1 MDRLLTWFETYEAN
15 LDRVRAF
22 WRGEGRYTISVY
34 STQHNY
40 RQVFDG
46 DVILK
51 EAPRHLRAQ
60 AALPGLNLPSLY
72 ADWGTVSTA
81 KYWGGPVRFDSTG
94 MNIFVDP
101 MAQTVDEALEMEPLP
116 IDDPSMDAHFGIRL
130 FREISEALRTEA
142 LWLRTPDM
150 QGTLNT
156 AGLVMNQ
163 EEMMIAMYT
172 DGDKVHALLDKVC
185 DFLIRYAR
193 YLRQETDGRVCGN
206 IWPYTFFPA
215 EIGVALTE
223 DLMPL
228 MSARLYKAS
237 LTSERYRTHWGAC
250 TFTAAETGGG
260 TPRISGNPAWT
271 SKQWSFII
279 PLPGSRSWR
288 AWPTRPCSSP
298 ISSWIAK
305 TSSRAWL
312 NTTGILWGRPIRAT
326 DFGSPAPTTRPT
338 CWLSPASMEIG
349 GERS

>member
-1 MDRLLTWFETYEAN
+1 MDQLLAWFETYDADR
-15 LDRVRAF
+15 DRVRAF
-22 WRGEGRYTISVY
+22 WDGAGRYIISVY

-46 DVILK
+46 DVIVR

-60 AALPGLNLPSLY
+60 ADLPGLNMPSLY

-81 KYWGGPVRFDSTG
+81 KYWGGTVRFDSTG

-116 IDDPSMDAHFGIRL
+116 VDDPSMDAHFGIRL
-130 FREISEALRTEA
+130 FREVSEALQTDA

-156 AGLVMNQ
+156 AGLIVNQ
-163 EEMMIAMYT
+163 EELMVAMYT

-193 YLRQETDGRVCGN
+193 YLRQETDDRVCGN

-228 MSARLYKAS
+228 MSADMYKEFGIPYLRKIQDAM
-237 LTSERYRTHWGAC
+237 
-250 TFTAAETGGG
+250 GGLHIHCCG
-260 TPRISGNPAWT
+260 D
-271 SKQWSFII
+271 
-279 PLPGSRSWR
+279 
-288 AWPTRPCSSP
+288 
-298 ISSWIAK
+298 
-305 TSSRAWL
+305 
-312 NTTGILWGRPIRAT
+312 WGRHAENLKESGLDIKAVEFHYPAT
-326 DFGSPAPTTRPT
+326 KIEELACLADETVFVPYIILDRQDEFRSVTEYYRHLMEETDPSYRFWFACADDSPDVLAFAREYGDT
-338 CWLSPASMEIG
+338 G
-349 GERS
+349 